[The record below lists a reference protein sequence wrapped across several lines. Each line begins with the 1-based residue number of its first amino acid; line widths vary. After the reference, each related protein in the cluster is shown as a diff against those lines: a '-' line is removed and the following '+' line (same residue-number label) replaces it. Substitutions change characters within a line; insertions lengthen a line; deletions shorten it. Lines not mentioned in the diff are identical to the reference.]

1 MKKIALR
8 YALEYPKRTVFIA
21 FLITIIIGSGSQF
34 IFMDDDIMNMLPK
47 DLKSHQVWNE
57 IVDKFKYSDFLF
69 VAFGGNDEDVL
80 SAENLATSWDLT
92 KAFEEIDQIDEVLSL
107 SNINRIENIDNFLE
121 VDKLISRRNLTEKE
135 INNISKYLKVNPNIS
150 AQMIGKNNDYI
161 NIIIRPK
168 KDASFSMLVASI
180 QEITLIKSTLDKN
193 LFIS

>member
-8 YALEYPKRTVFIA
+8 YALGHPKRTVFIA

-47 DLKSHQVWNE
+47 DLKSRQVWNE
-57 IVDKFKYSDFLF
+57 IVDEFKYSDFLF

-107 SNINRIENIDNFLE
+107 SNINRIENVDNFLE
-121 VDKLISRRNLTEKE
+121 VDKLISR
-135 INNISKYLKVNPNIS
+135 
-150 AQMIGKNNDYI
+150 
-161 NIIIRPK
+161 
-168 KDASFSMLVASI
+168 
-180 QEITLIKSTLDKN
+180 
-193 LFIS
+193 